1 MQCATVLGRVFDD
14 ADQNGHMS
22 QSAEERGLP
31 NVRLVA
37 PNGLAIN
44 TDAHGRFNVPCA
56 ALPQAIGSNFM
67 LKLDERT
74 LPAGYR
80 LTTENPRVVRL
91 TPGMIT
97 RLDFGATMARL
108 VRVDLAANAF
118 DGADMGAPLQAGLR
132 QLVAEIRDT
141 TSMLRI
147 TYLLS
152 PGEAEQ
158 TARQRLRQVDRSLR
172 DLWRGNGQYKLNI
185 ETLIQRV
192 GEAQ

>member
-1 MQCATVLGRVFDD
+1 
-14 ADQNGHMS
+14 
-22 QSAEERGLP
+22 
-31 NVRLVA
+31 
-37 PNGLAIN
+37 
-44 TDAHGRFNVPCA
+44 
-56 ALPQAIGSNFM
+56 
-67 LKLDERT
+67 
-74 LPAGYR
+74 
-80 LTTENPRVVRL
+80 
-91 TPGMIT
+91 MIT